1 LETNI
6 AAQKEEAEMREKIL
20 TDHLKERTNDL
31 NQLEAEF
38 GQEEKGL
45 EEEIITLKIHLEE
58 AKRTEEVM
66 KSQIMKKEEEV
77 EKLEEEVVTLRSKI
91 VKLNKNVEETET
103 STSIIENEEKHSRL
117 LEKKNEENRK
127 SYAEVLKGR
136 NHGQPESKKT
146 IEDTSSRRPS
156 MFKPQRSFNHDHDQS
171 RQKFRRTTP
180 QRRSFTP
187 RYANLFYG
195 HCFYCT
201 NFGHKVADCR
211 DYKRNVQARSAY
223 VAARN
228 IECYKCHNYG
238 HIASDCRSMID
249 TSMKENTDIRYKKV
263 WIRKQEE
270 QVNKYQVPEIARL
283 AIKRDEENSTEKK
296 KDVRY
301 RKVWKITERKEG
313 KVNKEQVQ
321 EIVLS
326 GIVVKDEST
335 DRKKEV
341 RAQRDNESTHDDD
354 DESTNEDD
362 DEYTSE
368 QELF

>member
-1 LETNI
+1 
-6 AAQKEEAEMREKIL
+6 M
-20 TDHLKERTNDL
+20 DHLKERTNDL
-31 NQLEAEF
+31 NQLEEEF
-38 GQEEKGL
+38 GQEERRL
-45 EEEIITLKIHLEE
+45 EEEIITLKIQLEE

-77 EKLEEEVVTLRSKI
+77 ENLEEEVVTLRVKI

-103 STSIIENEEKHSRL
+103 STSVVENEEKHSRL

-171 RQKFRRTTP
+171 RKKFRRTTP

-223 VAARN
+223 VAPRN

-270 QVNKYQVPEIARL
+270 QVNKDQVPEIARL

-313 KVNKEQVQ
+313 QVNKEQVQ

-341 RAQRDNESTHDDD
+341 RAQRD